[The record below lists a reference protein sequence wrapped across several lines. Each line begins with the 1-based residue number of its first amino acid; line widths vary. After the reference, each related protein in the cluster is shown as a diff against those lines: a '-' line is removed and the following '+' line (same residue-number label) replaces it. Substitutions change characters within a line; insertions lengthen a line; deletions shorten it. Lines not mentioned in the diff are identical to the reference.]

1 MKTMGNSSIMEGL
14 KDQLI
19 GQIEALDGTTGP
31 GAAQQKN
38 PALAA
43 SRALHFPHAKN
54 EEWKYSPFS
63 LPKNSTFQLLAAQA
77 KTAFHFRNPGLE
89 HVYFLVFV
97 DGAYQAALSA
107 QNIPGIEIKKIESPQ
122 DQSLPYENNIFNH
135 LNLATAHLSG
145 ISLKVAPK
153 AVVDQP
159 VVFLHLV
166 TAAENAWVQPRIQ
179 IEAGERA
186 EAVFAEMWQS
196 ENDNLLVFN
205 MVTELEV
212 KPSARV
218 KWISFENL
226 SRQITLVNQTRVEV
240 REKAVFQHV
249 VLSMGQGFVRNNLE
263 IRIHGEAGDAHMYGL
278 SLGNHKQHADH
289 HTFVNHKAE
298 NTTSNQLYKGIY
310 SGKSTGVFNGKILVD
325 QAAQKTNAYQS
336 SKNILLSAD
345 AKVFAKPQL
354 EIFADDVKCS
364 HGATIGQLDEEPVFY
379 LRSRG
384 LDEATAKHLLIQ
396 AFASEILM
404 QIPDGDLKSMMEE
417 AVLSEMQGMTALS

>member
-38 PALAA
+38 AALAA
-43 SRALHFPHAKN
+43 SRGLQFPHAKN

-63 LPKNSTFQLLAAQA
+63 LPKNSAFQLLASQA

-89 HVYFLVFV
+89 HVYFLVFA
-97 DGAYQAALSA
+97 DGVFQAGLSA
-107 QNIPGIEIKKIESPQ
+107 QNIPGIEIQKIESPQ

-179 IEAGERA
+179 IEAGERS

-196 ENDNLLVFN
+196 ENDSLLVFN

-212 KPSARV
+212 KPSARI

-226 SRQITLVNQTRVEV
+226 SRQITLVNQTRAEV

-310 SGKSTGVFNGKILVD
+310 AGKSIGVFNGKIFVD

-404 QIPDGDLKSMMEE
+404 QIPDGELKTLVEE
-417 AVLSEMQGMTALS
+417 AVLSEMQAMTALS